1 MSPLTF
7 PRLTRRKMAVL
18 WLVVTALVA
27 LAALSPG
34 YTRVTITGSPDGDID
49 VQQAGFGP
57 KRVRV
62 KAGDGVIESRSW

>member
-1 MSPLTF
+1 
-7 PRLTRRKMAVL
+7 
-18 WLVVTALVA
+18 VA